1 MPDPSPERM
10 PADVA
15 GAQPA
20 EAGPLGEPRAGR
32 GARASWRSSVYG
44 ATLAL
49 LLTGVWLIVS
59 PVPFSYAE
67 QLNPVICGILIVT
80 LAVLQL
86 LAGGSRAISAATA
99 AIGLWLVA
107 SPIVF
112 DEATPEMTNLIV
124 LGGIVGILS
133 LLIVATDEE
142 GSRASRA

>member
-20 EAGPLGEPRAGR
+20 EAGPLAEPRAGR
-32 GARASWRSSVYG
+32 GARASWRSSVYA

-59 PVPFSYAE
+59 PIPFSYAE
-67 QLNPVICGILIVT
+67 QLSPVISGILIVT

-86 LAGGSRAISAATA
+86 AAGGSRAISAATA
-99 AIGLWLVA
+99 AIGLWLIA
-107 SPIVF
+107 SPLVF
-112 DEATPEMTNLIV
+112 DEATPEMTNLIA

-142 GSRASRA
+142 SSRTSRS

>member
-10 PADVA
+10 PSDVA

-20 EAGPLGEPRAGR
+20 ESGPLSEPRAGH
-32 GARASWRSSVYG
+32 GARASWRSSVYA

-59 PVPFSYAE
+59 PVALSYEA
-67 QLNPVICGILIVT
+67 QLNPVICGILIVA
-80 LAVLQL
+80 LSVLQL
-86 LAGGSRAISAATA
+86 VAGGSRAICAATA
-99 AIGLWLVA
+99 VIGLWLIA

-112 DEATPEMTNLIV
+112 DEPTPEMTNLIV

-133 LLIVATDEE
+133 LLIVAFGEE
-142 GSRASRA
+142 GSRTSRA

>member
-1 MPDPSPERM
+1 MPS
-10 PADVA
+10 DVA

-20 EAGPLGEPRAGR
+20 DAGPLGEPRSGR

-67 QLNPVICGILIVT
+67 QLNPVICGILIVA
-80 LAVLQL
+80 LSVLQL

-99 AIGLWLVA
+99 LIGLWLIA

-112 DEATPEMTNLIV
+112 DEATPEMTNLIA
-124 LGGIVGILS
+124 LGGIVEILS
-133 LLIVATDEE
+133 LLIVASDAE
-142 GSRASRA
+142 GSRTSRT